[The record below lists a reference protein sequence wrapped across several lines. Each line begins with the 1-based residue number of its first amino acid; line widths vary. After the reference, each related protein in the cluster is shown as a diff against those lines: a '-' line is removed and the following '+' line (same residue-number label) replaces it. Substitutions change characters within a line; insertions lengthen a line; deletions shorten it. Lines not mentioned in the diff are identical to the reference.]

1 MLNFRREGTIE
12 VAPGGGLIPSRVE
25 AKSTGAFIL
34 QSVSAIPGSPV
45 SVEGHLGHQ
54 GRATK
59 RRRCTFDGILIPPST
74 LIEGFENLADSS
86 PRLHPPS
93 TSTRSRFPCPN
104 SALRR
109 HWM

>member
-12 VAPGGGLIPSRVE
+12 VAHGGGLIPSRVE
-25 AKSTGAFIL
+25 AKFTSACIL

-45 SVEGHLGHQ
+45 SVEGHQ
-54 GRATK
+54 GMATK
-59 RRRCTFDGILIPPST
+59 RKRCTFDGILIPPST